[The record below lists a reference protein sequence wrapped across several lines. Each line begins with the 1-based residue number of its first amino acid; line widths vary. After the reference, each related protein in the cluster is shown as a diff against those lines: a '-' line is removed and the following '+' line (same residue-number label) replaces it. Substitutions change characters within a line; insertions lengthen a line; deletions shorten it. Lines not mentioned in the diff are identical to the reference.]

1 MGYEG
6 LGFSALK
13 RQPVH
18 KQAKL
23 YAILRICSCAHT
35 RLPALLC
42 LVVSLRRSDLLEHV
56 CLHLSAFC
64 VLRTSAWLGAVLH
77 FCLCFHGDMV
87 GLSGVSL
94 PCLNHVLITF
104 ACPCRN
110 RGFS

>member
-42 LVVSLRRSDLLEHV
+42 LLV
-56 CLHLSAFC
+56 
-64 VLRTSAWLGAVLH
+64 
-77 FCLCFHGDMV
+77 
-87 GLSGVSL
+87 
-94 PCLNHVLITF
+94 
-104 ACPCRN
+104 
-110 RGFS
+110 